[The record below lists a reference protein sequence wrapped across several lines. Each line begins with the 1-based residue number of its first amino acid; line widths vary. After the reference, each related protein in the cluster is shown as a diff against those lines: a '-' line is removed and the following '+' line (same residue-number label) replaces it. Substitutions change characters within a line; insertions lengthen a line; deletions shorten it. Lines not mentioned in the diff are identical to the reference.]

1 MGVKALGSALATL
14 RAAEVVAEHQPIGVT
29 ELARRLAVTKSSAQR
44 VLATLAEAG
53 WIAPAP
59 PGRGQWELTPRPWAV
74 GRHYLEHR
82 DFRALLA
89 PVLRRLRDETG
100 ETVHLT
106 VVDDDRAVIVEVA
119 ESRQPVHAASRV
131 GAITPAIESAGGR
144 AVLARATPARLA
156 ALVAA
161 HPELAASLDGLE
173 DDRRRGW
180 SVNLGVVNP
189 GVHAVAVP
197 VDDGTGRTVAAL
209 VLSAPRDRLPPALAG
224 ELGGRLA
231 RAVADATGSGT

>member
-1 MGVKALGSALATL
+1 MGVKALGSALTTL

-29 ELARRLAVTKSSAQR
+29 GVARHLAVTKSSAQR

-59 PGRGQWELTPRPWAV
+59 SGGGQWELTARPWLV
-74 GRHYLEHR
+74 GRHYVEHR
-82 DFRALLA
+82 DFRAVLA

-100 ETVHLT
+100 ETAHLT

-119 ESRQPVHAASRV
+119 ESRQPVHAASRI
-131 GAITPAIESAGGR
+131 GATTPAIESAGGR

-156 ALVAA
+156 ALAEA
-161 HPELAASLDGLE
+161 HPDLAASLGDLE
-173 DDRRRGW
+173 ADRQRGY

-197 VDDGTGRTVAAL
+197 VDDGAGRTVAAL
-209 VLSAPRDRLPPALAG
+209 VLSAPRDRMPAGLAG

-231 RAVADATGSGT
+231 RAVAEAMGRSA